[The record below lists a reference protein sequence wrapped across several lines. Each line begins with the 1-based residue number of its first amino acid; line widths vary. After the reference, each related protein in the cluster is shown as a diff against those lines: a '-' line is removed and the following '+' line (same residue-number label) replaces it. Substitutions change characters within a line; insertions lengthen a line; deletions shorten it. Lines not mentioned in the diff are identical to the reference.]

1 MKEEKTTPT
10 TAETAFPTKQKLSPE
25 TQAIWDVL
33 KVQPTEFYGLK
44 NIVLQDILTPLSLD
58 QKKLF
63 LQLKSAA
70 ALVSLEESMNKLV
83 VRSVTGDVVPRYV
96 LDSVKGMAVVSVNP
110 EL

>member
-1 MKEEKTTPT
+1 MKEEKTTTP
-10 TAETAFPTKQKLSPE
+10 AAVKLSPE

-33 KVQPTEFYGLK
+33 RVQPTEFYGLK
-44 NIVLQDILTPLSLD
+44 NITLQDVLTPLCLD

-63 LQLKSAA
+63 LKLKSAA

-83 VRSVTGDVVPRYV
+83 VRSLTGDVVPRYV

>member
-1 MKEEKTTPT
+1 MKEEKTTPA
-10 TAETAFPTKQKLSPE
+10 TASSTKPKLSAE

-33 KVQPTEFYGLK
+33 RVQPTEFYGLK
-44 NIVLQDILTPLSLD
+44 NITLEDVLTPLCLD

-63 LQLKSAA
+63 LQLRSAA

-83 VRSVTGDVVPRYV
+83 VRSLTGDVVPRYV